1 MRSVVGEHCCHFAA
15 RWLAN
20 PARLVPPPTR
30 YWEQERT
37 LDALRLGLFVQEVD
51 GGDGARRPE
60 DLEENALWVVAGVLQ
75 GVRTG
80 A

>member
-1 MRSVVGEHCCHFAA
+1 M
-15 RWLAN
+15 
-20 PARLVPPPTR
+20 
-30 YWEQERT
+30 